1 MNLNALLGYNSLPLF
16 YLCRSRFLY
25 SSYPLDIFEFFSK
38 RVRKSESIEERS
50 RSMSNN
56 CFLMSHGDLSSQLEK
71 SEPFLL
77 FSAGALFN
85 PVLE

>member
-1 MNLNALLGYNSLPLF
+1 
-16 YLCRSRFLY
+16 
-25 SSYPLDIFEFFSK
+25 
-38 RVRKSESIEERS
+38 
-50 RSMSNN
+50 MSNN